1 MTEAKEGKITAG
13 YILSLLGFILI
24 SLNGFISLLFFI
36 AEWVLPRHHM
46 LLEESLE
53 ECIEWIIMWKL
64 TPQVPLFFIILA
76 VLYVIIVCILHA
88 IGLHDAYYGRGKP
101 ASILIIFST
110 ILSIPFGAGFII
122 GAALSI
128 TGGILILV
136 KQ

>member
-1 MTEAKEGKITAG
+1 MTEAKKGKMSVG
-13 YILSLLGFILI
+13 YIISLLGFILI
-24 SLNGFISLLFFI
+24 LLNGFVVTLFFI

-46 LLEESLE
+46 LLEESLKE
-53 ECIEWIIMWKL
+53 HIEWMIMWKL
-64 TPQVPLFFIILA
+64 TPLTPLFFIMLA

-88 IGLHDAYYGRGKP
+88 IGLHDAYYGRRKP
-101 ASILIIFST
+101 ASILIILST

-122 GAALSI
+122 GAALSM